1 MRDFLKKASGVL
13 IGAIGAFLLAACI
26 AFFDSMN
33 SSKIIV
39 FGQTDQN
46 VPIRA
51 VLPYFIIISLIF
63 LSFLSLYM
71 LFRSLPFR
79 GTSDRDQNERVLS
92 SRIEQSERRIQNEV
106 EKRIDQKFSEIISGA
121 VGENSQVIARLLS
134 ERLDAG
140 VLTAVQDAV
149 GRQLDSSAR
158 EVRRWQHI
166 ENTFD
171 RIRTKLDGPASRA
184 ESAANRFRNA
194 AILICVFGLGLA
206 CLRLWGEGGFID
218 RIIPLATAG
227 NTSAVWI
234 VVFAKAAPWVGVI
247 LLAEFT
253 ALLFFRAYQRA
264 IELQR
269 YFTRELAIL
278 EARFAGLRVILD
290 LGTPD
295 QQYDVVK
302 ALMAAEANILSPD
315 AGTPDPAT
323 VSSILSAIGAA
334 VKDFKP
340 SAASSGAG
348 KD

>member
-1 MRDFLKKASGVL
+1 MVFS
-13 IGAIGAFLLAACI
+13 F
-26 AFFDSMN
+26 
-33 SSKIIV
+33 IV
-39 FGQTDQN
+39 HG
-46 VPIRA
+46 
-51 VLPYFIIISLIF
+51 IISYTKQVTYNDD
-63 LSFLSLYM
+63 LS
-71 LFRSLPFR
+71 
-79 GTSDRDQNERVLS
+79 ERVIS
-92 SRIEQSERRIQNEV
+92 SRIEQSERRIQSEV
-106 EKRIDQKFSEIISGA
+106 QRTIDRQIADIISGDI
-121 VGENSQVIARLLS
+121 GETNQVIAKLLA
-134 ERLDAG
+134 ERLDSG
-140 VLTAVQDAV
+140 VVAAVQDAV
-149 GRQLDSSAR
+149 GRQLDLAAR
-158 EVRRWQHI
+158 EARRWQHI

-184 ESAANRFRNA
+184 EVAANRFRNA
-194 AILICVFGLGLA
+194 AMLICFFGLGLA
-206 CLRLWGEGGFID
+206 CLRLWGEGDFVD
-218 RIIPLATAG
+218 RILPLATAE
-227 NTSAVWI
+227 NSSAVWM

-340 SAASSGAG
+340 SAAPPGAG